1 LSVECDV
8 CNLPFLAM
16 NCLSHGWLVFL
27 IMLRKKVYCKMSWF
41 IMQFY
46 SMKVVPVLWVKILSV
61 RDLVPGIVN
70 NATVT
75 RGCVPNVGLDFEV
88 MLANY
93 VS

>member
-1 LSVECDV
+1 
-8 CNLPFLAM
+8 
-16 NCLSHGWLVFL
+16 
-27 IMLRKKVYCKMSWF
+27 
-41 IMQFY
+41 
-46 SMKVVPVLWVKILSV
+46 MKVVPVLWVKILSV

-75 RGCVPNVGLDFEV
+75 RGCVPNAGLDFEV